1 MASKLSTFQVAKQN
15 LEMGGPGFT
24 STEPDWIR
32 SALLIRETYEQM
44 RMESSRR
51 ERRVGVEKYILLFRS
66 GELAERMRR
75 EQMSRQIGIKEARW
89 VIPDTSEFGI
99 FLKERSSEWTTHVH

>member
-1 MASKLSTFQVAKQN
+1 
-15 LEMGGPGFT
+15 MGGPGFT

-75 EQMSRQIGIKEARW
+75 EQMSRQIGMNEERW
-89 VIPDTSEFGI
+89 ATPNPREFSM
-99 FLKERSSEWTTHVH
+99 LLREWSSKWVTHTCCGWREST